1 MENKVFLVVKDPG
14 GFQELVSHLELN
26 EPPIGVRVWNPEEVD
41 FDLVSQGDVVVID
54 VSQLGNRG
62 GLILQ
67 ELRRRNPS
75 LPLMVVS
82 EEVSPEK
89 AVYYFNMGADDFIR
103 KPYDTMELFCRLK
116 ARLRVAN
123 YVREIKNTEIKKGR
137 LVMNGPVRVGEVEV
151 DFDRMVILKGEET
164 IMLTPKEAG
173 MLRLLYLNKGRV
185 VPRAEFL
192 KNVWFMEDNIT
203 ITDRVVD
210 TNIVNIR
217 EKIGD
222 TGRQPRYIKTIFG
235 VGYMLIDG

>member
-1 MENKVFLVVKDPG
+1 MENRVFLVVEDVRAV
-14 GFQELVSHLELN
+14 QELIAHLELH
-26 EPPIGVRVWNPEEVD
+26 EPPIGVHVVKPGEVD
-41 FDLVSQGDVVVID
+41 LDLVSQGDVVVID
-54 VSQLGNRG
+54 VGQAGDRS

-82 EEVSPEK
+82 DEGAPEK
-89 AVYYFNMGADDFIR
+89 AVYYFNMGADDFVR
-103 KPYDTMELFCRLK
+103 KPYDTIELFCRVK

-123 YVREIKNTEIKKGR
+123 YIREIKNTEIKKGR
-137 LVMNGPVRVGEVEV
+137 VMMHGVVRVGEVEV
-151 DFDRMVILKGEET
+151 DFDRMVVLKGDET
-164 IMLTPKEAG
+164 IILTPKEAG
-173 MLRLLYLNKGRV
+173 ILRLLYLNKGRI

-222 TGRQPRYIKTIFG
+222 TGRHPRYIKTIFG
-235 VGYMLIDG
+235 MGYMLIDG